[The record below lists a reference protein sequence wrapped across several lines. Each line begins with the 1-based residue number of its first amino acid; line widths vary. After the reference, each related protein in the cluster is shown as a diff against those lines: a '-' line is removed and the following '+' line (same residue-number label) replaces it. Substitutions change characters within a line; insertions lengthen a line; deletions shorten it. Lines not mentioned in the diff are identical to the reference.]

1 MISRKRTQT
10 NSIRSVSNLT
20 KAGIGLF
27 LIMVFVVY
35 SQAQAQQPRNN
46 SGFMQVPPGATN
58 SQFGAPFG
66 SSPNFNGQGNV
77 NNQAASTSGVATS
90 NWGNSP
96 NARVASTATTVNGS
110 SSLGPSGS
118 GAATSTADTK
128 SDAKIP
134 LRSLLQMFNDGGLLM
149 YPIALCS
156 FVMTVFFFE
165 RLIYLRPGR
174 VIPRPFVKRFIEQL
188 EQQQMDREE
197 AIELCN
203 KNPSPIATIFAASLK
218 RYGRPAVE
226 VEQVV
231 LDAGE
236 RVTNELRK
244 HLRLFNAISNVTP
257 LFGLLGTV
265 LGMIE
270 AFNAIAGSNAMGRP
284 ELLAGGIGQ
293 ALLTTAA
300 GLLVAIPAYLSY
312 MYFLGRT
319 DRLVMEMDGYAQQV
333 IDVISSEGLQEM
345 DSSRSRSRSR
355 RAA

>member
-1 MISRKRTQT
+1 MLSAPPSFTT
-10 NSIRSVSNLT
+10 N
-20 KAGIGLF
+20 GINT
-27 LIMVFVVY
+27 
-35 SQAQAQQPRNN
+35 AQ
-46 SGFMQVPPGATN
+46 
-58 SQFGAPFG
+58 PFS
-66 SSPNFNGQGNV
+66 SSPNFNKPTTTNV
-77 NNQAASTSGVATS
+77 NSSGTDWQTGPV
-90 NWGNSP
+90 
-96 NARVASTATTVNGS
+96 ARVASNPTGSNGS
-110 SSLGPSGS
+110 G
-118 GAATSTADTK
+118 GAADSATGSSADPK
-128 SDAKIP
+128 AEGKIP

-165 RLIYLRPGR
+165 RLIYLRAGR
-174 VIPRPFVKRFIEQL
+174 VIPKPFVKRFIEQL

-203 KNPSPIATIFAASLK
+203 KNPSPIAQIFAAAMK

-231 LDAGE
+231 LDSGE

-270 AFNAIAGSNAMGRP
+270 AFNAISGSNAMGRP

-300 GLLVAIPAYLSY
+300 GLLVAIPAYISYIFFLS
-312 MYFLGRT
+312 RT

-333 IDVISSEGLQEM
+333 IDAISSEGLQEM
-345 DSSRSRSRSR
+345 DGGRSRSRSR